1 VSATIAADG
10 PRVRASS
17 VMHIY
22 RTPDLEVV
30 ALRGVDLEV
39 GGGETVA
46 LLGPSGSG
54 KSTLLGM
61 LAGLIRPSAGVV
73 EVAGQD
79 LTKLTERGLLAFR
92 RAHVGILLQNPSRNL
107 LPYATVRENVQFAR
121 RGGGAAG
128 HTSRRRRVHDLLEA
142 VGLADKAGNR
152 ASRLSGGEQQRLALA
167 VSLANDPAVLLA
179 DEPTS
184 QLDHDTADHIAG
196 LLRDTRDR
204 LGTTV
209 VVVTHD
215 EELATSFD
223 RAITMRDGRVGAE
236 GRLGQSYA
244 VVGRDGSVQLPGH
257 LSDRFPPGTLVEVQP
272 TPYGV
277 ELRPRT
283 TGSGTGHTSEGP

>member
-1 VSATIAADG
+1 MSATTAADG

-30 ALRGVDLEV
+30 ALRGVDLQV
-39 GGGETVA
+39 GNGETVA

-54 KSTLLGM
+54 KSTLLTM
-61 LAGLIRPSAGVV
+61 LAGLIRPSAGMV

-92 RAHVGILLQNPSRNL
+92 RAHVGILLQSPSRNL

-121 RGGGAAG
+121 RGARGGRTAG
-128 HTSRRRRVHDLLEA
+128 RRRDHDLLDA

-152 ASRLSGGEQQRLALA
+152 ASQLSGGEQQRLALA

-184 QLDHDTADHIAG
+184 QLDHDTADHVAA
-196 LLRDTRDR
+196 LLRETRDR
-204 LGTTV
+204 LGTTI

-215 EELATSFD
+215 EELATTFD

-236 GRLGQSYA
+236 GLLGHSYA

-257 LSDRFPPGTLVEVQP
+257 LSALFPPGTLVEVQP
-272 TPYGV
+272 TPHGV
-277 ELRPRT
+277 ELRPRR
-283 TGSGTGHTSEGP
+283 TGSEPGHTPEGP